1 MSRSRPALS
10 VATSQPAPER
20 WFGALFGA
28 FLGLSFLKFGN
39 PPIMEKWVT
48 APTNVYE
55 LVLGYP
61 WPIGW
66 AFFALA
72 LAVLASFAIGWQ
84 IKFPRWL
91 LGLLLAWFGWQ
102 VVSAMQAVDLTLA
115 IPTVKHFGACV
126 ACFCIGAFGLR
137 RTGLSRTFWLGLL
150 VPFFIV
156 LAVGWEQ
163 HFGGLEQSR
172 RYFFMYVYP
181 QMTEVPPEYLK
192 KISSERIF
200 ATLFYPNTLAGLLV
214 LVSPLCLVQLWRVG
228 GDGRMTGPAR
238 SVLVLLGAVAVTGC
252 LYWSGSKGGWLL
264 LLLLGVGML
273 LRLGLGRRI
282 KAGIVIML
290 VVLGLAGFFWRYAGF
305 FQRGATSVS
314 ARFDYW
320 SAAIKTAVKEP
331 WLGTGPGTF
340 AIPYAAI
347 KRPES
352 EMARLAHNDYLQ
364 QASDSGFPGAILYGG
379 FVVLALGYSFRR
391 LKSGRWDPDAVN
403 AEHFAVWLGVLGW
416 ALQSLM
422 EFSLYIPALSW
433 SAFAL
438 LGWLVSCETRADSQE
453 GGSRA
458 VLAAR

>member
-1 MSRSRPALS
+1 
-10 VATSQPAPER
+10 
-20 WFGALFGA
+20 LFGA

-66 AFFALA
+66 AYFALA

-84 IKFPRWL
+84 MKFPRWL
-91 LGLLLAWFGWQ
+91 LGLLLAWFG
-102 VVSAMQAVDLTLA
+102 
-115 IPTVKHFGACV
+115 
-126 ACFCIGAFGLR
+126 CFCIGAFGLR

-192 KISSERIF
+192 KLSSERIF

-214 LVSPLCLVQLWRVG
+214 LVSPICLVQLWRVG

-305 FQRGATSVS
+305 FQRGAP
-314 ARFDYW
+314 
-320 SAAIKTAVKEP
+320 IKTAVKEP

-364 QASDSGFPGAILYGG
+364 QASDSGFPGAILYGC

-438 LGWLVSCETRADSQE
+438 LGWLVSCETRADSQD
-453 GGSRA
+453 GGSWA
-458 VLAAR
+458 VLAAS